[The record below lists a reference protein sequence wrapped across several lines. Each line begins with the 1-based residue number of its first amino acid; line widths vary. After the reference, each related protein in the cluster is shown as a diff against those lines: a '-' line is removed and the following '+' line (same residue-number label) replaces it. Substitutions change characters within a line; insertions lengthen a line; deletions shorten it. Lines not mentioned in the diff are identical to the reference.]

1 MGFGEAV
8 SVCFKKSFVWE
19 GRASRA
25 EYWWFYLA
33 TILIIIA
40 AAIIDQIIGTVVIG
54 TGVFGTGVFYI
65 IALIV
70 LILPSIAVLIRRL
83 HDTDRTGWW
92 YWIQLLP
99 LIGLI
104 VILVFTLTGGDEG
117 DNKYGPNPYGSVA
130 PPPAAV

>member
-25 EYWWFYLA
+25 EFWWFELA
-33 TILIIIA
+33 QALIVIA
-40 AAIIDQIIGTVVIG
+40 ALIIDQIIGTG
-54 TGVFGTGVFYI
+54 FLYI
-65 IALIV
+65 IAVIA
-70 LILPSIAVLIRRL
+70 LILPSIAVFIRRL

-92 YWIQLLP
+92 FWIYLLP
-99 LIGLI
+99 VIGLI
-104 VILVFTLTGGDEG
+104 VLLVFTLTGGDEG

-130 PPPAAV
+130 PPPPAV

>member
-8 SVCFKKSFVWE
+8 STCFKKSVVWE

-25 EYWWFYLA
+25 EFWWFYLA
-33 TILIIIA
+33 QILIIFA
-40 AAIIDQIIGTVVIG
+40 AAIIDQIIGTG
-54 TGVFGTGVFYI
+54 FLYI
-65 IALIV
+65 IAVIV
-70 LILPSIAVLIRRL
+70 VILPSIAVLIRRL

-104 VILVFTLTGGDEG
+104 VILVFTLSGSDEG
-117 DNKYGPNPYGSVA
+117 DNKYGPNPSGSVA
-130 PPPAAV
+130 PPPPAV

>member
-8 SVCFKKSFVWE
+8 STCFKKSVVWE

-25 EYWWFYLA
+25 EFWWFELA
-33 TILIIIA
+33 QALIVIA
-40 AAIIDQIIGTVVIG
+40 ALIIDQIIGT
-54 TGVFGTGVFYI
+54 GVLYI

-70 LILPSIAVLIRRL
+70 VILPSIAVLIRRL
-83 HDTDRTGWW
+83 HDTDRSGWW

-104 VILVFTLTGGDEG
+104 VILVFTLSGSNEG

-130 PPPAAV
+130 PPPAV

>member
-8 SVCFKKSFVWE
+8 SVCFKKAFVWE

-25 EYWWFYLA
+25 EFWWFELA
-33 TILIIIA
+33 QVLILVA
-40 AAIIDQIIGTVVIG
+40 AAIIDQIIGT
-54 TGVFGTGVFYI
+54 GVLYI
-65 IALIV
+65 IAAIA
-70 LILPSIAVLIRRL
+70 LILPAIAVLVRRL

-92 YWIQLLP
+92 FWIQLLP

-104 VILVFTLTGGDEG
+104 VLLVFTLTGGDEG

-130 PPPAAV
+130 PPPPAV

>member
-25 EYWWFYLA
+25 EFWWFELA
-33 TILIIIA
+33 QLLIIIVA
-40 AAIIDQIIGTVVIG
+40 LIIDQIIGT
-54 TGVFGTGVFYI
+54 GVLYI
-65 IALIV
+65 IAAIV
-70 LILPSIAVLIRRL
+70 FILPSIAVLIRRL

-130 PPPAAV
+130 PPPPAV

>member
-8 SVCFKKSFVWE
+8 STCFKKSVVWE

-25 EYWWFYLA
+25 EFWWFELA
-33 TILIIIA
+33 QALIIIA
-40 AAIIDQIIGTVVIG
+40 ALIIDQIIGTMFI
-54 TGVFGTGVFYI
+54 YI
-65 IALIV
+65 IAAIA
-70 LILPSIAVLIRRL
+70 LILPSIAVLVRRL

-130 PPPAAV
+130 PPPPAV

>member
-25 EYWWFYLA
+25 EFWWFELA
-33 TILIIIA
+33 QALIVIA
-40 AAIIDQIIGTVVIG
+40 ALIIDQIIGTG
-54 TGVFGTGVFYI
+54 FLYI
-65 IALIV
+65 IAVIA
-70 LILPSIAVLIRRL
+70 LILPSIAVFIRRL

-92 YWIQLLP
+92 FWIYLLP

-104 VILVFTLTGGDEG
+104 VLLVFTLTGGDEG

-130 PPPAAV
+130 PPPPAV

>member
-19 GRASRA
+19 GRATMA
-25 EYWWFYLA
+25 EFWWFELA
-33 TILIIIA
+33 QLLILVA
-40 AAIIDQIIGTVVIG
+40 AAIIDQIIGT
-54 TGVFGTGVFYI
+54 GVLYI
-65 IALIV
+65 IAAIA
-70 LILPSIAVLIRRL
+70 LILPAIAVLVRRL

-92 YWIQLLP
+92 FWIYLLP
-99 LIGLI
+99 VIGLI

-130 PPPAAV
+130 APPPAV

>member
-25 EYWWFYLA
+25 EFWWFELA
-33 TILIIIA
+33 QLLIIIA
-40 AAIIDQIIGTVVIG
+40 AVIIDKIIGTGFLYVIA
-54 TGVFGTGVFYI
+54 V
-65 IALIV
+65 IV
-70 LILPSIAVLIRRL
+70 LILPSIAVLVRRL

-130 PPPAAV
+130 APPPAV

>member
-25 EYWWFYLA
+25 EFWWFELA
-33 TILIIIA
+33 QLLIIIVA
-40 AAIIDQIIGTVVIG
+40 LIIDQIIGT
-54 TGVFGTGVFYI
+54 GVLYI
-65 IALIV
+65 IAAIV
-70 LILPSIAVLIRRL
+70 FILPSIAVLIRRL

-92 YWIQLLP
+92 FWIQLLP

-104 VILVFTLTGGDEG
+104 VILVFTLSGSNEG

-130 PPPAAV
+130 PPPPAV

>member
-8 SVCFKKSFVWE
+8 STCFKKSVVWE

-25 EYWWFYLA
+25 EFWWFYLA
-33 TILIIIA
+33 QILIIFA
-40 AAIIDQIIGTVVIG
+40 AAIIDQIIGTG
-54 TGVFGTGVFYI
+54 FLYI

-70 LILPSIAVLIRRL
+70 VILPSIAVLIRRL
-83 HDTDRTGWW
+83 HDTDRTGWG

-104 VILVFTLTGGDEG
+104 VILVFTLSGSDEG
-117 DNKYGPNPYGSVA
+117 DNKYGPNSSGSVA
-130 PPPAAV
+130 PPPPAV

>member
-25 EYWWFYLA
+25 EFWWFELA
-33 TILIIIA
+33 QLLIIIVA
-40 AAIIDQIIGTVVIG
+40 LIIDQIIGT
-54 TGVFGTGVFYI
+54 GVLYI
-65 IALIV
+65 IAAIV
-70 LILPSIAVLIRRL
+70 FLLPSIAVLIRRL

-130 PPPAAV
+130 PPPPAV

>member
-8 SVCFKKSFVWE
+8 STCFKKSVVWE

-25 EYWWFYLA
+25 EYWWFELA
-33 TILIIIA
+33 QALIIIA
-40 AAIIDQIIGTVVIG
+40 AVIIDQIIGTGFI
-54 TGVFGTGVFYI
+54 YI
-65 IALIV
+65 IAVIA

-92 YWIQLLP
+92 YWIQVLP

-104 VILVFTLTGGDEG
+104 VILVFVLSASDEG

-130 PPPAAV
+130 PPPAV

>member
-8 SVCFKKSFVWE
+8 STCFKKSVVWE

-40 AAIIDQIIGTVVIG
+40 ASIIDQIIGTA
-54 TGVFGTGVFYI
+54 VFYI

-104 VILVFTLTGGDEG
+104 VILVFMLSGGDEG

-130 PPPAAV
+130 PPPPAV

>member
-8 SVCFKKSFVWE
+8 STCFKKSVVWE

-25 EYWWFYLA
+25 EFWWFYLA
-33 TILIIIA
+33 QILIIFA
-40 AAIIDQIIGTVVIG
+40 AGIIDQIIGTG
-54 TGVFGTGVFYI
+54 FLYI

-70 LILPSIAVLIRRL
+70 VILPSIAVLIRRL

-104 VILVFTLTGGDEG
+104 VILVFTLSGSDEG
-117 DNKYGPNPYGSVA
+117 DNKYGPNPSGSVA
-130 PPPAAV
+130 PPPPAV

>member
-8 SVCFKKSFVWE
+8 STCFKKSVVWE

-25 EYWWFYLA
+25 EFWWFELA
-33 TILIIIA
+33 QALIIIA
-40 AAIIDQIIGTVVIG
+40 ALIIDQIIGTMFI
-54 TGVFGTGVFYI
+54 YI
-65 IALIV
+65 IAAIA
-70 LILPSIAVLIRRL
+70 LILPSIAVLVRRL

-104 VILVFTLTGGDEG
+104 VLLVFTLTGGDEG

-130 PPPAAV
+130 PPPPAV

>member
-25 EYWWFYLA
+25 EFWWFELA
-33 TILIIIA
+33 QLLIIIVA
-40 AAIIDQIIGTVVIG
+40 LIIDQIIGT
-54 TGVFGTGVFYI
+54 GVLYI
-65 IALIV
+65 IAAIV
-70 LILPSIAVLIRRL
+70 FILPSIAVLIRRL

-104 VILVFTLTGGDEG
+104 VILVFTLSGSNEG

-130 PPPAAV
+130 PPPPAV

>member
-25 EYWWFYLA
+25 EFWWFELA
-33 TILIIIA
+33 QLLILVA
-40 AAIIDQIIGTVVIG
+40 AAIIDQIIGT
-54 TGVFGTGVFYI
+54 GVLYI
-65 IALIV
+65 IAAIA
-70 LILPSIAVLIRRL
+70 LILPAIAVLVRRL

-92 YWIQLLP
+92 FWIYLLP
-99 LIGLI
+99 VIGLI

-130 PPPAAV
+130 PPPPAV

>member
-25 EYWWFYLA
+25 EFWWFELA
-33 TILIIIA
+33 QLLIIIVA
-40 AAIIDQIIGTVVIG
+40 LIIDQIIGT
-54 TGVFGTGVFYI
+54 GVLYI
-65 IALIV
+65 IAAIV
-70 LILPSIAVLIRRL
+70 FILPSIAVLIRRL

>member
-8 SVCFKKSFVWE
+8 STCFKKSVVWE

-25 EYWWFYLA
+25 EFWWFYLA
-33 TILIIIA
+33 QILIIFA
-40 AAIIDQIIGTVVIG
+40 AAIIDQIIGTG
-54 TGVFGTGVFYI
+54 FLYI
-65 IALIV
+65 IAVIV
-70 LILPSIAVLIRRL
+70 VILPSIAVLVRRL

-92 YWIQLLP
+92 FWIYLLP
-99 LIGLI
+99 VIGLI

-130 PPPAAV
+130 APPPAV

>member
-25 EYWWFYLA
+25 EFWWFELA
-33 TILIIIA
+33 QLLIIIVA
-40 AAIIDQIIGTVVIG
+40 LIIDQIIGT
-54 TGVFGTGVFYI
+54 GVLYI
-65 IALIV
+65 IAAIV
-70 LILPSIAVLIRRL
+70 FILPSIAVLIRRL

-130 PPPAAV
+130 APPPAV

>member
-8 SVCFKKSFVWE
+8 STCFKKSVVWE

-25 EYWWFYLA
+25 EFWWFYLA
-33 TILIIIA
+33 QILIIFA
-40 AAIIDQIIGTVVIG
+40 AAIIDQIIGTG
-54 TGVFGTGVFYI
+54 FLYI

-70 LILPSIAVLIRRL
+70 VILPSIAVLIRRL

-104 VILVFTLTGGDEG
+104 VILVFTLSGSDEG
-117 DNKYGPNPYGSVA
+117 DNKYGPNPSGSVA
-130 PPPAAV
+130 PPPPAV

>member
-25 EYWWFYLA
+25 EFWWFELA
-33 TILIIIA
+33 QLLIIIVA
-40 AAIIDQIIGTVVIG
+40 LIIDQIIGT
-54 TGVFGTGVFYI
+54 GVLYI
-65 IALIV
+65 IAAIV
-70 LILPSIAVLIRRL
+70 FILPSIAVLIRRL

-92 YWIQLLP
+92 FWIQLLP

-104 VILVFTLTGGDEG
+104 VILVFTLSGSDEG

-130 PPPAAV
+130 PPPPAV

>member
-8 SVCFKKSFVWE
+8 STCFKKSVVWE

-25 EYWWFYLA
+25 EFWWVELA
-33 TILIIIA
+33 QALIIIA
-40 AAIIDQIIGTVVIG
+40 ALIIDQIIGTMFI
-54 TGVFGTGVFYI
+54 YI
-65 IALIV
+65 IAAIA
-70 LILPSIAVLIRRL
+70 LILPSIAVLVRRL

-130 PPPAAV
+130 PPPPAV

>member
-25 EYWWFYLA
+25 EFWWFELA
-33 TILIIIA
+33 QLLILVA
-40 AAIIDQIIGTVVIG
+40 AAIIDQIIGT
-54 TGVFGTGVFYI
+54 GVLYI
-65 IALIV
+65 IAAIA
-70 LILPSIAVLIRRL
+70 LILPAIAVLVRRL

-92 YWIQLLP
+92 FWIYLLP
-99 LIGLI
+99 VIGRI

-130 PPPAAV
+130 APPPAV

>member
-33 TILIIIA
+33 QLLIMIVGL
-40 AAIIDQIIGTVVIG
+40 IIDQIIGT
-54 TGVFGTGVFYI
+54 GVLYI
-65 IALIV
+65 IAAVLYIIAAIV
-70 LILPSIAVLIRRL
+70 FILPSIAVLIRRL

>member
-8 SVCFKKSFVWE
+8 STCFKKSVVWE

-25 EYWWFYLA
+25 EFWWFELGQA
-33 TILIIIA
+33 LIIIA
-40 AAIIDQIIGTVVIG
+40 ALIIDQIIGTMFI
-54 TGVFGTGVFYI
+54 YI
-65 IALIV
+65 IAAIA
-70 LILPSIAVLIRRL
+70 LILPSIAVLVRRL

-104 VILVFTLTGGDEG
+104 VILVFTLTGGDQG

-130 PPPAAV
+130 PPPPAV

>member
-25 EYWWFYLA
+25 EFWWFELA
-33 TILIIIA
+33 QLLILVA
-40 AAIIDQIIGTVVIG
+40 AAIIDQIIGT
-54 TGVFGTGVFYI
+54 GVLYI
-65 IALIV
+65 IAAIA
-70 LILPSIAVLIRRL
+70 LILPAIAVLVRRL

-92 YWIQLLP
+92 FWIYLLP
-99 LIGLI
+99 VIGLI

-130 PPPAAV
+130 APPPAV

>member
-1 MGFGEAV
+1 M
-8 SVCFKKSFVWE
+8 
-19 GRASRA
+19 
-25 EYWWFYLA
+25 
-33 TILIIIA
+33 IIIA
-40 AAIIDQIIGTVVIG
+40 ASIIDQIIGTA
-54 TGVFGTGVFYI
+54 VFYI

-92 YWIQLLP
+92 FWIQLLP

-104 VILVFTLTGGDEG
+104 VILVFMLSGGDEG

-130 PPPAAV
+130 PPPPAV